1 MQTFLKLP
9 SKTKQQHLGGLR
21 AGTLAE
27 PRMQM
32 PTHGPLARRLNK
44 NPPTTPDVHHRLSWP
59 PRNIPRSCQDNSF
72 GGTLC
77 QHVTSVHANDYKCSF
92 KVTWICVHVCARVC
106 ACSASWGYW
115 CVCAERDGW
124 ASIETTHIKP
134 AAIQSD
140 VDRG

>member
-1 MQTFLKLP
+1 MQTFFKLP

-32 PTHGPLARRLNK
+32 PTHGPLARHLNK

-106 ACSASWGYW
+106 MQ
-115 CVCAERDGW
+115 CVVGLLVCVQKGTGGLAL
-124 ASIETTHIKP
+124 KP
-134 AAIQSD
+134 LISN
-140 VDRG
+140 RPPFNLT